1 MHAIFFKTMTV
12 VLLLR
17 FRVTL
22 GMWST
27 EIITQNVKASEIPLV
42 ALNLRFDW
50 SIQLALNTISKW
62 GVIRSSMR

>member
-1 MHAIFFKTMTV
+1 MISTNQIAYFKRNAICFKTMTV

-27 EIITQNVKASEIPLV
+27 QIITQNVKASEIPLV
-42 ALNLRFDW
+42 A
-50 SIQLALNTISKW
+50 
-62 GVIRSSMR
+62 

>member
-42 ALNLRFDW
+42 ALNLRCDL